1 MGSVVLGTTDDLS
14 GKTKLVRNYLG
25 HDMLDPYNDHMST
38 DTLDSCDNL
47 IVSKTARSKGNIT
60 DNTAIPSGYDH
71 RVNNDHGPAVPSNI
85 HEKEQSECCHMS
97 NTEPEP
103 MDQNL
108 MTRDGQGLIEDE
120 FKAHTITATDDDEI
134 DSEIILGN
142 VAQRDPKCSI
152 GSEIIPGSVAQR
164 DPKCSIGS
172 ETIPGNV
179 AQQDRK
185 CSIGS
190 EIIPGNVA
198 QRDPK
203 CSTRLALDAIDTI
216 SKLCYGHQRV
226 TPQRTCIYPDI
237 HNVTSIN
244 ADITPQHMLQFPVS
258 YPSLVK
264 VTIDTNG
271 QIQRNAHAMLQYC
284 NAVHCSMFDLRAYN
298 YAAGLFHDVHRW
310 DCSKPMHIVSHLAAC
325 TNHCCLQLVL
335 HSLPQRNVIGKV
347 VRCAV
352 PHLYIVE
359 YTLSSTWTMIPA
371 AIYPASAACVN
382 CSRVPVLFQCWGDD
396 LLIVMTCHS
405 QATAINVSM
414 LPDCTP
420 LHLHIGLS
428 HFTCHKVQLVGN
440 HARETKLSYIMQ
452 FPNSTQAAV
461 TQITQDA
468 VNQVT
473 QAAVTQITQAAVT
486 QVTQAAVTQITQVA
500 VNQITQAA
508 VTQAAVTQI
517 TQAAVTQVTQAAV
530 TQITQ
535 AAVTQVTQDIT
546 EIICALVTRGI
557 IQVELQVSSI
567 ALKIHAVVDQ
577 DTNNPDVKYAHF
589 RSASALMIH
598 ELTQHAPATM
608 MPILVMAVLSYTCDA
623 PIRTTLIVPPVD
635 VLLKPPIEPPDVP
648 PDPYDEPTGTTLVPP
663 VEVPLKP
670 PVKPPVG
677 RVA

>member
-1 MGSVVLGTTDDLS
+1 M
-14 GKTKLVRNYLG
+14 
-25 HDMLDPYNDHMST
+25 
-38 DTLDSCDNL
+38 
-47 IVSKTARSKGNIT
+47 
-60 DNTAIPSGYDH
+60 
-71 RVNNDHGPAVPSNI
+71 
-85 HEKEQSECCHMS
+85 
-97 NTEPEP
+97 
-103 MDQNL
+103 
-108 MTRDGQGLIEDE
+108 
-120 FKAHTITATDDDEI
+120 
-134 DSEIILGN
+134 
-142 VAQRDPKCSI
+142 
-152 GSEIIPGSVAQR
+152 
-164 DPKCSIGS
+164 
-172 ETIPGNV
+172 
-179 AQQDRK
+179 
-185 CSIGS
+185 
-190 EIIPGNVA
+190 A

-203 CSTRLALDAIDTI
+203 CSTPLALDVIDTI
-216 SKLCYGHQRV
+216 SNLCYDHQRV

-237 HNVTSIN
+237 HNVTFIN

-271 QIQRNAHAMLQYC
+271 KIQSNAHAMLQYC
-284 NAVHCSMFDLRAYN
+284 NAVHCSMFDLHAYN
-298 YAAGLFHDVHRW
+298 YAAGPFHDVLRW

-335 HSLPQRNVIGKV
+335 HCLPQRNVIHKV

-352 PHLYIVE
+352 PHLYVVE
-359 YTLSSTWTMIPA
+359 CTLSSTWTMIPA
-371 AIYPASAACVN
+371 AISPASAACVN
-382 CSRVPVLFQCWGDD
+382 CSVPVLFQCWSDD

-428 HFTCHKVQLVGN
+428 HSTCHKVQLVGN

-461 TQITQDA
+461 TQITQAA
-468 VNQVT
+468 VTQVT
-473 QAAVTQITQAAVT
+473 QAAVTRITQAAVNQITQAAVT
-486 QVTQAAVTQITQVA
+486 QVTQAVVTQITQV
-500 VNQITQAA
+500 
-508 VTQAAVTQI
+508 
-517 TQAAVTQVTQAAV
+517 AV

-535 AAVTQVTQDIT
+535 AAVTQVTQDII
-546 EIICALVTRGI
+546 EIICSLVTRGI
-557 IQVELQVSSI
+557 IQGELQVSSI
-567 ALKIHAVVDQ
+567 ALKIRVVVDQ

-589 RSASALMIH
+589 RSASALLIH

-608 MPILVMAVLSYTCDA
+608 MPILVMAVPSYTCNA
-623 PIRTTLIVPPVD
+623 PIGTTLIVPPVD